1 MKIKINFKK
10 MKGFTLIELIVVIAI
25 IGILTA
31 VLVPSLTGYVNKA
44 RRRTDAANA
53 KELYNELSLLL
64 LDDTLYEG
72 FNGKEETA
80 SAAWY
85 DKKRSY
91 KTVHTVKVTS
101 HGEEETYNLHIVAK
115 CAGAKPAKSQPM
127 KVGMG
132 IQKQMP
138 FMLHWKKIFS
148 MSKSRSRFQFSQ
160 NLIIISQQIC
170 G

>member
-80 SAAWY
+80 LRPLRSAPAIPLIVLN
-85 DKKRSY
+85 RFL
-91 KTVHTVKVTS
+91 HLKVVNG
-101 HGEEETYNLHIVAK
+101 HL
-115 CAGAKPAKSQPM
+115 
-127 KVGMG
+127 
-132 IQKQMP
+132 
-138 FMLHWKKIFS
+138 
-148 MSKSRSRFQFSQ
+148 
-160 NLIIISQQIC
+160 
-170 G
+170 